1 MSENAA
7 TAGDGR
13 FGSTRE
19 RGNGGR
25 RTANSDGDTVTAT
38 KWAGFPPE
46 FFPSSNRLFRFPSDL
61 QMGWL
66 SSFFF
71 PSSNS
76 FLRFGSDLEIVSI
89 CLLFIEFFV
98 SILGSSKMVQGWS
111 FFVKGISVFFMLEY
125 LDLVQNLLVH
135 GCDFRLPT
143 AIILRV
149 EWVFAVFC

>member
-1 MSENAA
+1 M
-7 TAGDGR
+7 
-13 FGSTRE
+13 
-19 RGNGGR
+19 
-25 RTANSDGDTVTAT
+25 AT

-76 FLRFGSDLEIVSI
+76 FLLFGSDLEIVSI
-89 CLLFIEFFV
+89 CFIFIEFFV
-98 SILGSSKMVQGWS
+98 SILGSLKMVHGWS

-125 LDLVQNLLVH
+125 LDLV
-135 GCDFRLPT
+135 
-143 AIILRV
+143 
-149 EWVFAVFC
+149 